1 MQIEGCQLS
10 QIIQG
15 TQDFGPYL
23 PQPCLQGSLLPF
35 PMEKERERPWFGLV
49 TWLDPEQNWKLNS
62 YLLNHQNNILDLA
75 ILQKATIGDK
85 MSWGTSP

>member
-35 PMEKERERPWFGLV
+35 PMEKERERPWFDLA
-49 TWLDPEQNWKLNS
+49 TWLQNKIEN
-62 YLLNHQNNILDLA
+62 
-75 ILQKATIGDK
+75 
-85 MSWGTSP
+85 

>member
-49 TWLDPEQNWKLNS
+49 TWLQNKIKN
-62 YLLNHQNNILDLA
+62 
-75 ILQKATIGDK
+75 
-85 MSWGTSP
+85 

>member
-49 TWLDPEQNWKLNS
+49 TWLQNKIEN
-62 YLLNHQNNILDLA
+62 
-75 ILQKATIGDK
+75 
-85 MSWGTSP
+85 